1 MRLLLW
7 LVALMATA
15 IGIAV
20 TARFNPGNVVLFYP
34 PHRIDMSLNL
44 FVVLTALLFLLVYG
58 LARAI
63 TATLNMPRRVA
74 AYRLRKREREANKGL
89 RDALKALFEGR
100 FGHAEKAAMKAAELP
115 ENAGLA
121 ALIGA
126 RAAHRMREPAR
137 RDSWLAGVMH
147 DNALKT
153 ARLMTMTEL
162 LVDEHQPEAALEAV
176 AELNATGQRHIH
188 ALQWSMKAQQQARNW
203 PEVLRLVR
211 TLDKRKA
218 LHPALSKRLRE
229 MSYESLL
236 GEGAHDAESIRRV
249 WSQVPVEERV
259 QPAIAARAAS
269 AFNAR
274 GLHEEARAIAEDSLR
289 NNWDERVL
297 RAWRDAAGQP
307 GSPALLAQIERCEH
321 WLRTRPNDAELAL
334 TLGSLCLQQK
344 LWGKAQRYL
353 EQALSDVQD
362 PRLAREAHL
371 KLAQMHE
378 ALGQEELAAVHY
390 RLCALTGAA
399 GGVPAT
405 RNALAGVL

>member
-7 LVALMATA
+7 LVALMAAA

-44 FVVLTALLFLLVYG
+44 FVVLGALLFLVLYG
-58 LARAI
+58 LVRAFN
-63 TATLNMPRRVA
+63 ATMKMPQKVA
-74 AYRLRKREREANKGL
+74 AYRQRKREREGNKGM

-100 FGHAEKAAMKAAELP
+100 FGHAEKAAMRAAELP

-137 RDSWLAGVMH
+137 RDAWLAGIAH
-147 DNALKT
+147 DNTLKT
-153 ARLMTMTEL
+153 ARLMTVTEL

-176 AELNATGQRHIH
+176 AELNASGQRHIH
-188 ALQWSMKAQQQARNW
+188 ALQWSMKANQQARNW

-211 TLDKRKA
+211 SLDKRKA
-218 LHPALSKRLRE
+218 LHPALSSRLRE
-229 MSYESLL
+229 LSYESLL
-236 GEGAHDAESIRRV
+236 TEGAHDPESLRRI
-249 WSQVPVEERV
+249 WSTVPPVDRTK
-259 QPAIAARAAS
+259 PYIAARAAA

-274 GLHEEARAIAEDSLR
+274 GLHDEARVIAEEALKAGWDDRA
-289 NNWDERVL
+289 V
-297 RAWRDAAGQP
+297 RAYRESAGLA
-307 GSPALLAQIERCEH
+307 GSPTLLAQIENCEG
-321 WLRTRPNDAELAL
+321 WIRERPNDAELAL
-334 TLGSLCLQQK
+334 TLGALCLRQK

-353 EQALSDVQD
+353 EQALSDATE
-362 PRLAREAHL
+362 PRMVRDAHL

-378 ALGQEELAAVHY
+378 ALGQAEQAAAHY
-390 RLCALTGAA
+390 RQCAL
-399 GGVPAT
+399 VS
-405 RNALAGVL
+405 LL